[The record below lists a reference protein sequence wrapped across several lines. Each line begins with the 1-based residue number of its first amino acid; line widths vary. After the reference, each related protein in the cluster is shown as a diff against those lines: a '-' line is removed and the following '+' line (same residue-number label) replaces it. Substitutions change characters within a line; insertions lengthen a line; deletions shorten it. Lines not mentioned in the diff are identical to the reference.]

1 MPSTTQTHPDITGC
15 GEEPPGAGRAAAFEA
30 GEGATD
36 GAGAIDDARVE
47 TGEPQVPNAD

>member
-15 GEEPPGAGRAAAFEA
+15 GEEPPEVGGAAAFEA

-36 GAGAIDDARVE
+36 GAGATDDTRAEV
-47 TGEPQVPNAD
+47 GESQVPNAD